1 MRALITGASSGI
13 GREIARV
20 LAEMGYDLILVAR
33 SRDQLEALQRDL
45 SVPCEIHVLD
55 LSEIE
60 TCYHLY
66 DAVSPGGLDV
76 LINNAGYGHFGQFLE
91 TDLKIELNLIDLNIR
106 AVHILTKLF
115 LKDFAARDHGMIMNV
130 ASMAGFTAG
139 PLMSSYYASKNY
151 VLRLTQ
157 AINEE
162 LRHSGQNVH
171 VCALCPGP
179 VKTNFNRRAGVGF
192 MAAGLSSTV
201 VARYAVRQMMR
212 GRTVII
218 PGLGMRILRIL
229 MHLAPDRLMLA
240 SAYSV
245 QKLKG
250 RLS

>member
-13 GREIARV
+13 GREIAKV
-20 LAEMGYDLILVAR
+20 LAGMGYDLILVAR
-33 SRDQLEALQRDL
+33 SRDQLESLQRELTVPSELYVFDL
-45 SVPCEIHVLD
+45 SD
-55 LSEIE
+55 IE
-60 TCYHLY
+60 ACYRLY

-115 LKDFAARDHGMIMNV
+115 LKDFVARNHGMIMNV
-130 ASMAGFTAG
+130 ASMAAFTAG

-192 MAAGLSSTV
+192 MAAGLSSAV

-240 SAYSV
+240 GAYSV

-250 RLS
+250 RSS